1 MTQEPNKISVH
12 VETSYIES
20 QSIPEQNR
28 YVFSYTITIKNTG
41 AVGARLLNRH
51 WIITDAN
58 GQVQE
63 VTGEGVVGKKPYIRP
78 GEDFSYTSGTAL
90 ETPLGSMHGSY
101 QMRSETGDHFDATIA
116 PFTLAIP
123 KSLH

>member
-1 MTQEPNKISVH
+1 LSQEANQISVR
-12 VETSYIES
+12 VIES

-28 YVFSYTITIKNTG
+28 YVFSYTITISNTG
-41 AVGARLLNRH
+41 TVAARLLNRH

-63 VTGEGVVGKKPYIRP
+63 VVGEGVVGKQPFLKP
-78 GEDFSYTSGTAL
+78 GENFSYTSGTAL
-90 ETPLGSMHGSY
+90 ETPLGTMQGSY
-101 QMRSETGDHFDATIA
+101 QMRSETGAHFDTTIA

-123 KSLH
+123 NSLH

>member
-1 MTQEPNKISVH
+1 MSQETNQINVR
-12 VETSYIES
+12 VETAYIEA

-28 YVFSYTITIKNTG
+28 YVFSYTITISNTG
-41 AVGARLLNRH
+41 TVAARLLNRH

-63 VTGEGVVGKKPYIRP
+63 VVGDGVVGKQPFLKP
-78 GEDFSYTSGTAL
+78 GENFSYTSGTAL
-90 ETPLGSMHGSY
+90 ETPLGTMQGSY
-101 QMRSETGDHFDATIA
+101 QMRSETGAHFDTTIA

-123 KSLH
+123 NSLH